1 MKMIAD
7 MIWME
12 TRKALRSKV
21 PLFTAI
27 GALFMP
33 LGIGF
38 LLFVSKNPEVSR
50 QMGLISTKATLLA
63 DTAANWPAY
72 LGMFAQ
78 VLALGG
84 MVLTVMIVIWVFG
97 REFSDGTV
105 KDLLAVPV
113 RRGNILLA
121 KFVVAAI
128 WSAVL
133 GMLNF
138 GLGLGLGGLFQLPG
152 GSTSVLLQGLAHV
165 GISAC
170 LGIIAGLPFAFFA
183 SLGRGYL
190 FPIGVLVLTMIL
202 TNLVTAAGWAEYF
215 PWGVLGL
222 YAQGEALSPASFL
235 IVALTSL
242 AGLAGT
248 YSVVE
253 ICRPKQVNKI
263 CLLTLISNGIK

>member
-1 MKMIAD
+1 MKILAD
-7 MIWME
+7 MVWVE
-12 TRKALRSKV
+12 ARKALRSKV
-21 PLFTAI
+21 PVFTAI

-38 LLFVSKNPEVSR
+38 LLFVSENPEVSR

-63 DTAANWPAY
+63 DTTANWPAY
-72 LGMFAQ
+72 LGIFAQ

-84 MVLTVMIVIWVFG
+84 MLLTGMITIWVFG
-97 REFSDGTV
+97 REFSDGTL

-113 RRGNILLA
+113 WRGNILLA
-121 KFVVAAI
+121 KFAVAAS

-133 GMLNF
+133 GMLIF
-138 GLGLGLGGLFQLPG
+138 GLGMGLGGLFQLPG
-152 GSTSVLLQGLAHV
+152 GSTSIILHGTVHV
-165 GISAC
+165 CISAC
-170 LGIIAGLPFAFFA
+170 LGIAAGLPFAFFA

-190 FPIGVLVLTMIL
+190 FPIGMLVTIMIL

-222 YAQGEALSPASFL
+222 YAQGEALSPVSFL

-242 AGLAGT
+242 AGMAGT
-248 YSVVE
+248 YLWWNYAD
-253 ICRPKQVNKI
+253 QNK
-263 CLLTLISNGIK
+263 